1 MFTGSL
7 VALITPFK
15 NGSVD
20 EKGFEKFVAWQI
32 KEGTDGLVPC
42 GTTGESPTL
51 SMEEHKRVIDICI
64 AAAKGTGVPV
74 IAGTG
79 SNSTAEAIDLTQHA
93 KKAGADAAMLVVPYY
108 NKPTQEGL
116 FQHFKAVA
124 EAVDIPILLY
134 NVPPR
139 TGGDMQVETVMRL
152 SQVKNI
158 IGIKDASYDMARPT
172 LTKLKA
178 KKGFIQLSGEDAS
191 AVGFLAQGGD
201 GCISVTANVAPRLC
215 GDMHDAWKKRDLDKV
230 FEIQDRLMP
239 LHKAMFCE
247 TSPGPVK
254 YGAELIGQ
262 CERRDA
268 PADGA
273 DHREQQ
279 EGRARGDGPCGPD
292 QLGSSSQ
299 KRVIPS
305 EARDLSRCRS
315 KVLAALGM
323 TPVAGRI
330 DVDTR
335 RLQLAK
341 KPDLDRTVVAQ
352 NRKARHNYF
361 IEETFEAGLA
371 LTGTEVKSLRGGRS
385 TIAES
390 YVTEEGG
397 EAWLVNAN
405 IPNTPRATA
414 SITSR
419 AGRASCCCTAS
430 RSTS

>member
-1 MFTGSL
+1 MFAGSL

-20 EKGFEKFVAWQI
+20 EKGFEKFVGWQI

-51 SMEEHKRVIDICI
+51 SMDEHKRVIDICI
-64 AAAKGTGVPV
+64 ATAKGTGVPV

-79 SNSTAEAIDLTQHA
+79 SNSTAEAIELTQHA

-139 TGGDMQVETVMRL
+139 TGGDMQVETVVRL

-172 LTKLKA
+172 LTRLRA
-178 KKGFIQLSGEDAS
+178 KKGFCQLSGEDAS

-215 GDMHDAWKKRDLDKV
+215 ADMHDAWKARNLDKV

-254 YGAELIGQ
+254 FGAELIGQ
-262 CERRDA
+262 CSAE
-268 PADGA
+268 
-273 DHREQQ
+273 
-279 EGRARGDGPCGPD
+279 
-292 QLGSSSQ
+292 
-299 KRVIPS
+299 
-305 EARDLSRCRS
+305 
-315 KVLAALGM
+315 M
-323 TPVAGRI
+323 
-330 DVDTR
+330 
-335 RLQLAK
+335 RL
-341 KPDLDRTVVAQ
+341 PMVP
-352 NRKARHNYF
+352 
-361 IEETFEAGLA
+361 
-371 LTGTEVKSLRGGRS
+371 
-385 TIAES
+385 IAES
-390 YVTEEGG
+390 SKKAVR
-397 EAWLVNAN
+397 EAMVH
-405 IPNTPRATA
+405 
-414 SITSR
+414 
-419 AGRASCCCTAS
+419 AGLIN
-430 RSTS
+430 

>member
-32 KEGTDGLVPC
+32 AEGTDGLVPC

-64 AAAKGTGVPV
+64 QTAKGTGVPV

-79 SNSTAEAIDLTQHA
+79 SNSTDEAIELTRHA
-93 KKAGADAAMLVVPYY
+93 KQAGADAAMLVVPYY

-139 TGGDMQVETVMRL
+139 TGGDMQVETVVRL
-152 SQVKNI
+152 SQVPNI

-201 GCISVTANVAPRLC
+201 GCISVTANIAPRLC

-239 LHKAMFCE
+239 LHKALFVE

-254 YGAELIGQ
+254 YGAELLGQ
-262 CERRDA
+262 SSAKMRLPLVECTEA
-268 PADGA
+268 TKKQV
-273 DHREQQ
+273 RE
-279 EGRARGDGPCGPD
+279 AM
-292 QLGSSSQ
+292 
-299 KRVIPS
+299 I
-305 EARDLSRCRS
+305 
-315 KVLAALGM
+315 
-323 TPVAGRI
+323 
-330 DVDTR
+330 
-335 RLQLAK
+335 
-341 KPDLDRTVVAQ
+341 
-352 NRKARHNYF
+352 H
-361 IEETFEAGLA
+361 AGL
-371 LTGTEVKSLRGGRS
+371 
-385 TIAES
+385 I
-390 YVTEEGG
+390 
-397 EAWLVNAN
+397 N
-405 IPNTPRATA
+405 
-414 SITSR
+414 
-419 AGRASCCCTAS
+419 
-430 RSTS
+430 

>member
-1 MFTGSL
+1 MFAGSL

-20 EKGFEKFVAWQI
+20 EKGFEKFVSWQI

-51 SMEEHKRVIDICI
+51 SMDEHKRVIDICI
-64 AAAKGTGVPV
+64 ATAKGSGIPV

-79 SNSTAEAIDLTQHA
+79 SNSTAEAIELTQHA

-139 TGGDMQVETVMRL
+139 TGGDMQVETVIRL
-152 SQVKNI
+152 SQVKGI
-158 IGIKDASYDMARPT
+158 VGIKDASYDMARPT
-172 LTKLKA
+172 LTKLRA

-215 GDMHDAWKKRDLDKV
+215 ADMHDAWRARELDKV

-262 CERRDA
+262 CSAE
-268 PADGA
+268 
-273 DHREQQ
+273 
-279 EGRARGDGPCGPD
+279 
-292 QLGSSSQ
+292 
-299 KRVIPS
+299 
-305 EARDLSRCRS
+305 
-315 KVLAALGM
+315 M
-323 TPVAGRI
+323 
-330 DVDTR
+330 
-335 RLQLAK
+335 RL
-341 KPDLDRTVVAQ
+341 PMVP
-352 NRKARHNYF
+352 
-361 IEETFEAGLA
+361 
-371 LTGTEVKSLRGGRS
+371 
-385 TIAES
+385 IAES
-390 YVTEEGG
+390 SKKAVR
-397 EAWLVNAN
+397 EAM
-405 IPNTPRATA
+405 IH
-414 SITSR
+414 
-419 AGRASCCCTAS
+419 AGLIN
-430 RSTS
+430 